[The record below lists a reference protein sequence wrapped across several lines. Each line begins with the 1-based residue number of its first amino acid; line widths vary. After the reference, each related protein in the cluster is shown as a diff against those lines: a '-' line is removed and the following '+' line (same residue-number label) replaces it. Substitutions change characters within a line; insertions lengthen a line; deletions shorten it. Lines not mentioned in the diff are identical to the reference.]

1 MSYCTKNRMNLLN
14 LKKPWIVVFTVTFA
28 AMLITGCSVKKN
40 TWSRRAYH
48 NVTSHYNVYWN
59 GKESLKTGVTELRK
73 IVVDDYSKVLL
84 VNNLGKKSDAQK
96 QNSHNDRAIQKASI
110 TVQRHSMV
118 FGGKEKVKWIKDSY
132 LLMAKAHF
140 YKQDYTSARRTFDF
154 VNKQYS
160 DSDISFT
167 SQMWLAMTYVQLKQ
181 SEKAEPIFQSL
192 LAKSKEIEM
201 PAEVRRNLPFAYAD
215 YLMKAEKYDKAISY
229 LKQGLLDNNDRFLK
243 TRAMFALAQIYKKQN
258 DLPRALEL
266 YKQVIK
272 RNPPYELAFEARIN
286 LATAYDA
293 SMGDSKQIVKVL
305 NKMLR
310 DEKNKDFKDKIYYAL
325 AEIAIKDDDEPL
337 AIDFLKKSVA
347 ATVND
352 KNQQTTSALK
362 LAAILFD
369 NNEYVISQAYYDT
382 AVRALPKDYPGYDSI
397 KNKAEVLS
405 DLVIN
410 LTTVQLQDS
419 LLRLANLDSVERNK
433 IIGKLVADFVENER
447 KQAEAEANDL
457 RNNNMPMRDAGSS
470 ATTGSMPSAEWYF
483 YNPNTLS
490 FGFTEFAKKWGR
502 RKLEDNWRISDKQS
516 ISASESEGF
525 LANEEEK
532 NINGDSVSI
541 ALTPR
546 DPAYYL
552 QDIPLTDEQQENS
565 LNSIMEA
572 LNNLGYIYKE
582 QLKDYPRSKE
592 AYLTLNERFP
602 ENNYRLQS
610 MYALYKMYGEE
621 NDTEKADYYKS
632 MIIDIYPDSDYA
644 MVLIDPEFFVK
655 KAALQNE
662 STAFYEQTLDA
673 YNAEEFY
680 RVMLNADRA
689 RKLYANDTMLMP
701 RFEFLRAIAAGRLQT
716 IDSLALGLSNIT
728 KKYPNSP
735 VASKSLDI
743 LRNVNKE
750 YDLNMDLPEP
760 AGETAVEKEEEFPF
774 IFEPETAHLVMIV
787 TSGKSV
793 RTDPLKVRIS
803 DFNDRSYSLNNLT
816 IKSLVLDNDRSL
828 VTIGNFDNLEMAD
841 DYYNAI
847 LSSDYVFGSI
857 NRNDVE
863 VYPISLTN
871 YPVFYRNKDS
881 KQYLRFWEKNS
892 QKTE

>member
-1 MSYCTKNRMNLLN
+1 MM
-14 LKKPWIVVFTVTFA
+14 
-28 AMLITGCSVKKN
+28 ITACSVKKN
-40 TWSRRAYH
+40 TRTRRAYH

-59 GKESLKTGVTELRK
+59 GNESLKTGVTELRK

-84 VNNLGKKSDAQK
+84 VNNLGRKSDAQK
-96 QNSHNDRAIQKASI
+96 QNTHNDRAIQKASI
-110 TVQRHSMV
+110 TVQRHSMF
-118 FGGKEKVKWIKDSY
+118 FGGKERVKWIKDSY

-160 DSDISFT
+160 DSEISFT
-167 SQMWLAMTYVQLKQ
+167 AQMWLAMTYVQLKQ
-181 SEKAEPIFQSL
+181 VEKAEPIFQLL
-192 LAKSKEIEM
+192 LAKSKEMDM

-215 YLMKAEKYDKAISY
+215 FLIKTEKYDKAISY

-243 TRAMFALAQIYKKQN
+243 TRAMFVLAQIYKKQN

-272 RNPPYELAFEARIN
+272 RNPPYEMAFEARIN

-293 SMGDSKQIVKVL
+293 SLGDSKQIVKVL

-310 DEKNKDFKDKIYYAL
+310 DEKNKDYKDKIYFAL
-325 AEIAIKDDDEPL
+325 AEIALKDGDEPL

-347 ATVND
+347 STVQD

-362 LAAILFD
+362 LAAILFE
-369 NNEYVISQAYYDT
+369 NNEYVVSQAYYDT

-397 KNKAEVLS
+397 KNKSEVLS
-405 DLVIN
+405 GLVIN

-419 LLRLANLDSVERNK
+419 LLRLANLDSTERNK
-433 IIGKLVADFVENER
+433 IIGKMVAGYIESER
-447 KQAEAEANDL
+447 KQAEEAANDL
-457 RNNNMPMRDAGSS
+457 RNNNLPMNDAGN
-470 ATTGSMPSAEWYF
+470 TRQPGSMPSTDWYF
-483 YNPNTLS
+483 YNPNTLG

-502 RKLEDNWRISDKQS
+502 RKLEDNWRVSDKQS
-516 ISASESEGF
+516 ISASENEGF
-525 LANEEEK
+525 LANTK
-532 NINGDSVSI
+532 NETTGTDSASV

-552 QDIPLTDEQQENS
+552 QDIPLTDEKQQAS
-565 LNSIMEA
+565 LESIMES

-582 QLKDYPRSKE
+582 QLGDYPRSKE
-592 AYLTLNERFP
+592 AYLSLNERFP
-602 ENNYRLQS
+602 ENKYRLQA
-610 MYALYKMYGEE
+610 MYALYKIYTEE
-621 NDTEKADYYKS
+621 NNPEKAGLYKS
-632 MIIDIYPDSDYA
+632 EIIGNYPDSDYA
-644 MVLIDPEFFVK
+644 MVLIDPEYFIK
-655 KAALQNE
+655 KAAQQNE
-662 STAFYEQTLDA
+662 STEFYGQTLEA
-673 YNAEEFY
+673 YHAEEFY

-716 IDSLALGLSNIT
+716 IDSLATGLDNLT
-728 KKYPNSP
+728 KKFPKSP
-735 VASKSLDI
+735 VTAKALDI

-750 YDLNMDLPEP
+750 YDLKMDIPEP
-760 AGETAVEKEEEFPF
+760 VGDISKPKEEEFPF
-774 IFEPETAHLVMIV
+774 TFETESAHLVMII

-803 DFNDRSYSLNNLT
+803 DFNERSYSLNKLT

-828 VTIGNFDNLEMAD
+828 ITIGNFDNLESAD

-857 NRNDVE
+857 NRNDVK

-871 YPVFYRNKDS
+871 YPVFYRNKDTE
-881 KQYLRFWEKNS
+881 QYNRFLEMNR